1 MANPL
6 CSALI
11 VGLTGVLG
19 CAPASAEAEWGSLDS
34 LQTGRAVPGPAGWLN
49 WCMADLSRCGEARW
63 PETLPATAALVDLLV
78 EVQRQV
84 NATIAP
90 RPERPGIDMWR
101 ADATAGDC
109 EDYALAKRARLR
121 AAGLPAGAVRLATAA
136 LPSGELHAVLTVET
150 DRGTLVLDN
159 LRPGVV
165 PVRTLNYAWQ
175 RLEGTYGRL
184 EWQELGGTATF
195 ATADAAAAH
204 AGSTASLAAIPA
216 Q

>member
-1 MANPL
+1 MANSL
-6 CSALI
+6 RTALI
-11 VGLTGVLG
+11 AGLLAVLG
-19 CAPASAEAEWGSLDS
+19 GGPALAGADWGRLDD

-49 WCMADLSRCGEARW
+49 WCMADPSRCGEAHRT
-63 PETLPATAALVDLLV
+63 ETLPATGALVALLE
-78 EVQRQV
+78 EVQGEV
-84 NATIAP
+84 NAAIAP
-90 RPERPGIDMWR
+90 RPERPGVDLWR

-165 PVRTLNYAWQ
+165 PMRALDYAWR

-184 EWQELGGTATF
+184 EWRELGGTAML
-195 ATADAAAAH
+195 AAGQAARTA
-204 AGSTASLAAIPA
+204 GTASLAAGSA